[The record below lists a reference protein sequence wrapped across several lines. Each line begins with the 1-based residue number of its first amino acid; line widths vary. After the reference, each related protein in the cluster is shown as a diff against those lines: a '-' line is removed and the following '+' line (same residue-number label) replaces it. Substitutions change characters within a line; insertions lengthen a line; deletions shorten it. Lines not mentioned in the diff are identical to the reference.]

1 MIIGDTYRNGLE
13 RNLLGTWLGTG
24 QTRPVGIPFAA
35 PEHFFA
41 SDNNASVHPAVLD
54 AVHRVNHGHAVAYG
68 DDSVTRETERLFD
81 EIFGRPVE
89 TYFVW
94 NGTGANV
101 MALASCL
108 RPAGAV
114 VCTQCAHINVDET
127 GAPERFLGSK
137 LIDVE
142 HVSGK
147 MSPDSLRALE
157 HDLGVVHHVQPA
169 VVSITQSTE
178 WGTVYSIDEIGH
190 LCEVAHSMGMLVHL
204 DGARI
209 SNAVAHLG
217 GGVETLRRMTVET
230 GVDVISFGGTK
241 NGLMYGEAVV
251 YLERSAAR
259 FAPFL
264 RKQATQLPSKV
275 RYISAQFQ
283 AFFASDLW
291 LKNADWANRKAL
303 DLYQMLRMDPDPRQG
318 VDVEPPQVNSLYPV
332 LGRSLRDRLRE
343 WSFFYDWDPS
353 RDQVRWMTAW
363 DTTER
368 DIQVFVA
375 GVRHLLT
382 SSAESR

>member
-1 MIIGDTYRNGLE
+1 M
-13 RNLLGTWLGTG
+13 
-24 QTRPVGIPFAA
+24 GIPFAA

-41 SDNNASVHPAVLD
+41 SDNNASVHPDVLD
-54 AVHRVNHGHAVAYG
+54 ALHRVNHGHVVAYG

-81 EIFGRPVE
+81 EIFGRPVD

-147 MSPDSLRALE
+147 MSPESIHALRQ
-157 HDLGVVHHVQPA
+157 DLGVVHHVQPA

-178 WGTVYSIDEIGH
+178 WGTVYSIDEIGE
-190 LCEVAHSMGMLVHL
+190 LCEVAHSMDMLVHL

-251 YLERSAAR
+251 YLDRSAAR
-259 FAPFL
+259 FAPYL

-275 RYISAQFQ
+275 RYIAAQFQ
-283 AFFASDLW
+283 AFFANDLW
-291 LKNADWANRKAL
+291 LNNALWANQKAL
-303 DLYQMLRMDPDPRQG
+303 DLYKTLTNGPDGRPL
-318 VDVEPPQVNSLYPV
+318 VSVEAPQVNSLYPV
-332 LGRSLRDRLRE
+332 LNAPLRDRLRD

-353 RDQVRWMTAW
+353 REQVRWMTAW
-363 DTTER
+363 DTTDH
-368 DIQVFVA
+368 DIEVFVS
-375 GVRHLLT
+375 GIRHLFDT
-382 SSAESR
+382 VADPR

>member
-1 MIIGDTYRNGLE
+1 M
-13 RNLLGTWLGTG
+13 
-24 QTRPVGIPFAA
+24 GIPFPA

-41 SDNNASVHPAVLD
+41 SDNNASVHPDVLE
-54 AVHRVNHGHAVAYG
+54 ALNRVNHGHVVAYG
-68 DDSVTRETERLFD
+68 DDSVTRETEVLFD
-81 EIFGRPVE
+81 EIFGRRVQ

-108 RPAGAV
+108 RPAGAI

-127 GAPERFLGSK
+127 GAPERFLGTK

-147 MSPDSLRALE
+147 MVPDSLRALR

-169 VVSITQSTE
+169 VLSITQSTE
-178 WGTVYSIDEIGH
+178 WGTVYSIDEIGQ
-190 LCEVAHSMGMLVHL
+190 LCDVAHSMGMLVHL

-217 GGVETLRRMTVET
+217 GGVEALRLMTVET

-251 YLERSAAR
+251 YLDQNAAQY
-259 FAPFL
+259 APYL

-283 AFFASDLW
+283 AFFANDLW
-291 LKNADWANRKAL
+291 LTNAEWANQKSL
-303 DLYQMLRMDPDPRQG
+303 DLFQALRDDPDVLPT
-318 VDVEPPQVNSLYPV
+318 VVVEPPQVNSLYPILAEPV
-332 LGRSLRDRLRE
+332 RERLRD

-363 DTTER
+363 DTTDR
-368 DIQVFVA
+368 DIEVFVA
-375 GVRHLLT
+375 GIRHLLT
-382 SSAESR
+382 TSPDRR

>member
-1 MIIGDTYRNGLE
+1 M
-13 RNLLGTWLGTG
+13 
-24 QTRPVGIPFAA
+24 GIPFPA
-35 PEHFFA
+35 PDHFFA
-41 SDNNASVHPAVLD
+41 SDNNASVHPDVLD
-54 AVHRVNHGHAVAYG
+54 ALHRVNHGHAVAYG
-68 DDSVTRETERLFD
+68 DDSVTRETERVFD
-81 EIFGRPVE
+81 EIFGRRVD
-89 TYFVW
+89 TFFVW

-127 GAPERFLGSK
+127 GAPERFLGAK

-169 VVSITQSTE
+169 VLSITQSTE

-217 GGVETLRRMTVET
+217 GGVETLRRMTVDT

-251 YLERSAAR
+251 YLDRSAAQY
-259 FAPFL
+259 APYL
-264 RKQATQLPSKV
+264 RKQTTQLPSKV

-283 AFFASDLW
+283 AFFANDVW
-291 LKNADWANRKAL
+291 LKNASWANQKAL
-303 DLYQMLRMDPDPRQG
+303 DLYERLRTGQSDCPR
-318 VDVEPPQVNSLYPV
+318 VMVEAPQVNSLYPV
-332 LGRSLRDRLRE
+332 LEPQFRDLLRE

-353 RDQVRWMTAW
+353 RNQVRRMTAW
-363 DTTER
+363 DTTDS
-368 DIQVFVA
+368 DIEVFTA
-375 GVRHLLT
+375 GLDHVLNLALDLH
-382 SSAESR
+382 